1 MPLCGPATSIVTQRR
16 MERNLGETRS
26 LNNPH
31 APKERLKG
39 LVQPPEHAA
48 AGSDGNLALAALVS
62 CTQWR

>member
-1 MPLCGPATSIVTQRR
+1 

-48 AGSDGNLALAALVS
+48 AGSDGNLALAVLVS